1 MKLRFRWAHHL
12 FIALQV
18 VSSFCALIIIVPCLI
33 ILLAFLF
40 VPGYDFRPS
49 EMFHGLRRFFFR
61 VFAGRTLRPFTLRTS
76 LPAGS
81 SLRASGNK
89 TI

>member
-1 MKLRFRWAHHL
+1 MKLRFRWAHRL

-18 VSSFCALIIIVPCLI
+18 VASFCALILTVPCLI

-40 VPGYDFRPS
+40 IPGHDFRPS
-49 EMFHGLRRFFFR
+49 DMFHALRRLFFR
-61 VFAGRTLRPFTLRTS
+61 VFAGRTLRPFILRTS

-81 SLRASGNK
+81 SIRPLP
-89 TI
+89 